1 MLIPFTKMQG
11 LGNDYFYVDVTR
23 NAPAEV
29 RKAVL
34 RDPSALS
41 LRWSDRHLGIGSDGL
56 VLIGDSPRADFS
68 MRIFNA
74 DGSEAKMCGNASR
87 CIGKYVYEKGLT
99 DKTVV
104 TLDTL
109 SGIKTLN
116 LQVTAG
122 KVVSVTVDM
131 GFGELLPVGTGSR
144 RPRLSGGGVAGSLL
158 VEGPIEADGRT
169 FSGTAVSMGN
179 PHLVIPVEDVTTF
192 DVARY
197 GSILERHPLF
207 PDRTNVEF
215 YSVLPGDDI
224 TSLRMRVWERG
235 SGITQACGTG
245 ACATAVAASL
255 SKVTDG
261 LCEVVMDG
269 GSLLIN
275 YNPIN
280 RQVLMTGPAA
290 FVFEGTIDA

>member
-23 NAPAEV
+23 NAPEEV

-34 RDPSALS
+34 DNPSALS

-99 DKTVV
+99 GKTVV

-116 LQVTAG
+116 LQVSSG

-131 GFGELLPVGTGSR
+131 GFGELLFNS
-144 RPRLSGGGVAGSLL
+144 
-158 VEGPIEADGRT
+158 PIEADGRT

-245 ACATAVAASL
+245 ACATAVAAFL

-269 GSLLIN
+269 GSLLIR